1 MRINNNIAAANA
13 SRNLSE
19 TNSKIAKNVEKLST
33 GYRINRA
40 GDDASGL
47 VISNQLRAQ
56 TSGLRQAIR
65 NGQDGVSV
73 LQTAE
78 GALDQVNTMLNRMR
92 DLAVQAANTGTNSLA
107 ARTAAQAE
115 VTALGQEVN
124 RISTATKFGSLN
136 LLDGSFG
143 IQTAKSSGF
152 VSNAT
157 SIVVAAANTQLAIT
171 FNVASATT
179 GIVTGTVTASLTAQ
193 TYTSA
198 DSYAAEVSRAVKA
211 ALLGATTA
219 NLQALA
225 NSVNV
230 TTASVTGG
238 GAALT
243 LDIGGLGVGQTFSTT
258 GGATTAGAATGWTAM
273 TTSAVS
279 GSGGVFQ
286 VGANAGEVVNLSI
299 SATNLT
305 TLGLT
310 TISLIGSDAGISATI
325 AALDSAISTVSTQ
338 RGAIGALQNRF
349 ESMIQN
355 LQVTTENLAASESR
369 IRDTDM
375 ATEMVEFTKNQVLS
389 QAGTAM
395 LAQANQIPQSILSL
409 LRGG

>member
-1 MRINNNIAAANA
+1 MRINNNLAAANA
-13 SRNLSE
+13 SRNLGE
-19 TNSKIAKNVEKLST
+19 TNMKISKNVEKLST

-47 VISNQLRAQ
+47 VISNSLRAQ

-115 VTALGQEVN
+115 VVALREEVD
-124 RISTATKFGSLN
+124 RISSTTKFGSLS

-143 IQTAKSSGF
+143 VSTAKSSGF
-152 VSNAT
+152 VSNAN

-171 FNVASATT
+171 FNTGSATT
-179 GIVTGTVTASLTAQ
+179 GIVNGTVTASLVAA

-198 DSYAAEVSRAVKA
+198 DAYAAEVARAVKV

-219 NLQALA
+219 NVKALA
-225 NSVNV
+225 DSVKV
-230 TTASVTGG
+230 TATAVTGG
-238 GAALT
+238 GAAMT
-243 LDIGGLGVGQTFSTT
+243 LDIGGLATGQTFTT
-258 GGATTAGAATGWTAM
+258 AGGATTAGAATGWTAM
-273 TTSAVS
+273 TTTNVTGQG
-279 GSGGVFQ
+279 GSFQ
-286 VGANAGEVVNLSI
+286 VGANAGDVINL
-299 SATNLT
+299 ALT
-305 TLGLT
+305 ASNQTALGLT
-310 TISLIGSDAGISATI
+310 TISLTGSDAAISATI

-338 RGAIGALQNRF
+338 RGSIGALQNRF
-349 ESMIQN
+349 ESMISN

-375 ATEMVEFTKNQVLS
+375 AAEMVEFTKNQVLS

-395 LAQANQIPQSILSL
+395 LAQANQIPQGILSL
-409 LRGG
+409 IRG

>member
-1 MRINNNIAAANA
+1 MRINNNLAAANA
-13 SRNLSE
+13 SRNLGE
-19 TNSKIAKNVEKLST
+19 TNMKISKNVEKLST

-47 VISNQLRAQ
+47 VISNSLRAQ

-92 DLAVQAANTGTNSLA
+92 DLAVQAANTGTNSLS

-115 VTALGQEVN
+115 VVALREEVD
-124 RISTATKFGSLN
+124 RISSTTKFGSLS

-143 IQTAKSSGF
+143 VSTAKSSGF
-152 VSNAT
+152 VSNAN

-171 FNVASATT
+171 FNTGSATT
-179 GIVTGTVTASLTAQ
+179 GIVNGTVTASLVAA

-198 DSYAAEVSRAVKA
+198 DAYAAEVARAVKV

-219 NLQALA
+219 NVKALA
-225 NSVNV
+225 DSVKV
-230 TTASVTGG
+230 TATAVTGG
-238 GAALT
+238 GAAMT
-243 LDIGGLGVGQTFSTT
+243 LDIGGLATGQTFTT
-258 GGATTAGAATGWTAM
+258 AGGATTAGAATGWTAM
-273 TTSAVS
+273 TTTNVTGQG
-279 GSGGVFQ
+279 GSFQ
-286 VGANAGEVVNLSI
+286 VGANAGDVINL
-299 SATNLT
+299 ALT
-305 TLGLT
+305 ASNQTALGLT
-310 TISLIGSDAGISATI
+310 TISLTGSDAAISATI

-338 RGAIGALQNRF
+338 RGSIGALQNRF
-349 ESMIQN
+349 ESMISN

-375 ATEMVEFTKNQVLS
+375 AAEMVEFTKNQVLS

-395 LAQANQIPQSILSL
+395 LAQANQIPQGILSL
-409 LRGG
+409 IRG

>member
-1 MRINNNIAAANA
+1 MRINNNLAAANA
-13 SRNLSE
+13 SRNLGE
-19 TNSKIAKNVEKLST
+19 TNMKISKNVEKLST

-47 VISNQLRAQ
+47 VISNSLRAQ

-115 VTALGQEVN
+115 VVALREEVD
-124 RISTATKFGSLN
+124 RISSTTKFGSLS

-143 IQTAKSSGF
+143 VSTAKSSGF
-152 VSNAT
+152 VSNAN

-171 FNVASATT
+171 FNTGSATT
-179 GIVTGTVTASLTAQ
+179 GIVNGTVTASLVAA

-198 DSYAAEVSRAVKA
+198 DAYAAEVARAVKV

-219 NLQALA
+219 NVKALA
-225 NSVNV
+225 DSVKV
-230 TTASVTGG
+230 TATAVTGG
-238 GAALT
+238 GAAMT
-243 LDIGGLGVGQTFSTT
+243 LDIGGLATGQTFTT
-258 GGATTAGAATGWTAM
+258 AGGATTAGAATGWTAM
-273 TTSAVS
+273 TTTNVTGQG
-279 GSGGVFQ
+279 GSFQ
-286 VGANAGEVVNLSI
+286 VGANAGDVINL
-299 SATNLT
+299 ALT
-305 TLGLT
+305 ASNQTALGLT
-310 TISLIGSDAGISATI
+310 TISLTGTDAAISATI

-338 RGAIGALQNRF
+338 RGSIGALQNRF
-349 ESMIQN
+349 ESMISN

-375 ATEMVEFTKNQVLS
+375 AAEMVEFTKNQVLS

-395 LAQANQIPQSILSL
+395 LAQANQIPQGILSL
-409 LRGG
+409 LRG

>member
-13 SRNLSE
+13 SRNLGE
-19 TNSKIAKNVEKLST
+19 TQSNISKNVEKLST
-33 GYRINRA
+33 GFRINRA

-78 GALDQVNTMLNRMR
+78 GALDQVSTMLNRMR

-107 ARTAAQAE
+107 ARAAAQAE
-115 VTALGQEVN
+115 VTALGEEVN
-124 RISTATKFGSLN
+124 RISSTTKFGSLN

-143 IQTAKSSGF
+143 VTTAKSSGF
-152 VSNAT
+152 VSNAS
-157 SIVVAAANTQLAIT
+157 SIVVAGANTQLAIT
-171 FNVASATT
+171 FNAGSATT
-179 GIVTGTVTASLTAQ
+179 GIVTGVVTASLVAT

-198 DSYAAEVSRAVKA
+198 ESYASEVSRAVKA

-219 NLQALA
+219 NVRALA
-225 NSVNV
+225 DSVKV
-230 TTASVTGG
+230 TAQAVTGG
-238 GAALT
+238 GAAMT
-243 LDIGGLGVGQTFSTT
+243 LDIGGLGTGQNFATT

-273 TTSAVS
+273 TTAAVQ
-279 GSGGVFQ
+279 GSGGNFQ
-286 VGANAGEVVNLSI
+286 VGANAGEGIPLNIPSM
-299 SATNLT
+299 SMA
-305 TLGLT
+305 TLGLS
-310 TISLIGSDAGISATI
+310 TISLTGTDAAISATI
-325 AALDSAISTVSTQ
+325 AALDTAINTVSSQ
-338 RGAIGALQNRF
+338 RGSIGALQNRF
-349 ESMIQN
+349 ESMISN

-375 ATEMVEFTKNQVLS
+375 AAEMVEFTKNQVLS

-395 LAQANQIPQSILSL
+395 LAQANQIPQGILSL
-409 LRGG
+409 LQG

>member
-1 MRINNNIAAANA
+1 MRINNNLAAANA
-13 SRNLSE
+13 SRNLGE
-19 TNSKIAKNVEKLST
+19 TNMKISKNVEKLST

-47 VISNQLRAQ
+47 VISNSLRAQ

-92 DLAVQAANTGTNSLA
+92 DLAVQAANTGTNSLS
-107 ARTAAQAE
+107 ARSAAQAE
-115 VTALGQEVN
+115 VVALREEVD
-124 RISTATKFGSLN
+124 RISSTTKFGSLS

-143 IQTAKSSGF
+143 VSTAKSSGF
-152 VSNAT
+152 VSNAN

-171 FNVASATT
+171 FNTGSATT
-179 GIVTGTVTASLTAQ
+179 GIVNGTVTASLVAA

-198 DSYAAEVSRAVKA
+198 DAYAAEVARAVKV

-219 NLQALA
+219 NVKALA
-225 NSVNV
+225 DNV
-230 TTASVTGG
+230 KVTATAVTGG
-238 GAALT
+238 GAAMT
-243 LDIGGLGVGQTFSTT
+243 LEIGGLATGQTFTT
-258 GGATTAGAATGWTAM
+258 AGGATTAGAATGWTAM
-273 TTSAVS
+273 TTTNVTGQG
-279 GSGGVFQ
+279 GSFQ
-286 VGANAGEVVNLSI
+286 VGANAGDVINL
-299 SATNLT
+299 ALT
-305 TLGLT
+305 ASNQTALGLT
-310 TISLIGSDAGISATI
+310 TISLTGTDAAISATI

-338 RGAIGALQNRF
+338 RGSIGALQNRF

-375 ATEMVEFTKNQVLS
+375 AAEMVEFTKNQVLS

-395 LAQANQIPQSILSL
+395 LAQANQIPQGILSL
-409 LRGG
+409 LRG

>member
-13 SRNLSE
+13 SRNLGE
-19 TNSKIAKNVEKLST
+19 TNMKISKNVEKLST

-56 TSGLRQAIR
+56 VSGLRQAIR

-78 GALDQVNTMLNRMR
+78 GALDQVSTMLNRMR
-92 DLAVQAANTGTNSLA
+92 DLAVQAANTGTNSLS

-115 VTALGQEVN
+115 VTALGQEID
-124 RISTATKFGSLN
+124 RISSTTKFGSLS

-143 IQTAKSSGF
+143 VSTAKSSGF
-152 VSNAT
+152 VSNAN

-171 FNVASATT
+171 FNTGSATT
-179 GIVTGTVTASLTAQ
+179 GIVNGTVTASLVAA

-198 DSYAAEVSRAVKA
+198 DAYAAEVARAVKV

-219 NLQALA
+219 NVKALA
-225 NSVNV
+225 DNV
-230 TTASVTGG
+230 KVTATAVTGG
-238 GAALT
+238 GAAMT
-243 LDIGGLGVGQTFSTT
+243 LEIGGLATGQTFTT
-258 GGATTAGAATGWTAM
+258 AGGATTAGAATGWTAM
-273 TTSAVS
+273 TTTNVTGQG
-279 GSGGVFQ
+279 GSFQ
-286 VGANAGEVVNLSI
+286 VGANAGDVINL
-299 SATNLT
+299 ALT
-305 TLGLT
+305 ASNQTALGLT
-310 TISLIGSDAGISATI
+310 TISLTGTDAAISATI

-338 RGAIGALQNRF
+338 RGSIGALQNRF
-349 ESMIQN
+349 ESMIEN

-375 ATEMVEFTKNQVLS
+375 AAEMVEFTKNQVLS

-395 LAQANQIPQSILSL
+395 LAQANQIPQGILSL
-409 LRGG
+409 LR

>member
-13 SRNLSE
+13 SRNLGE
-19 TNSKIAKNVEKLST
+19 TNMKISKNVEKLST

-56 TSGLRQAIR
+56 VSGLRQAIR

-78 GALDQVNTMLNRMR
+78 GALDQVSTMLNRMR
-92 DLAVQAANTGTNSLA
+92 DLAVQAANTGTNSLS

-115 VTALGQEVN
+115 VTALGQEID
-124 RISTATKFGSLN
+124 RISSTTKFGSLS

-143 IQTAKSSGF
+143 VSTAKSSGF
-152 VSNAT
+152 VSNAN

-171 FNVASATT
+171 FNTGSATT
-179 GIVTGTVTASLTAQ
+179 GIVSGTVTASLVAA

-198 DSYAAEVSRAVKA
+198 DAYAAEVARAVKV

-219 NLQALA
+219 NVKALA
-225 NSVNV
+225 DNV
-230 TTASVTGG
+230 KVTASAVTGG
-238 GAALT
+238 GAAMT
-243 LDIGGLGVGQTFSTT
+243 LEIGGLATGQTFTT
-258 GGATTAGAATGWTAM
+258 AGGATTAGAATGWTAM
-273 TTSAVS
+273 TTTNVTGQG
-279 GSGGVFQ
+279 GSFQ
-286 VGANAGEVVNLSI
+286 VGANAGDVINL
-299 SATNLT
+299 ALT
-305 TLGLT
+305 ASNQTALGLT
-310 TISLIGSDAGISATI
+310 TISLTGTDAAISATI

-338 RGAIGALQNRF
+338 RGSIGALQNRF
-349 ESMIQN
+349 ESMIEN

-375 ATEMVEFTKNQVLS
+375 AAEMVEFTKNQVLS

-395 LAQANQIPQSILSL
+395 LAQANQIPQGILSL
-409 LRGG
+409 LR

>member
-1 MRINNNIAAANA
+1 MRINNNVAAANA
-13 SRNLSE
+13 SRNLGE
-19 TNSKIAKNVEKLST
+19 TQNRLSKNVEKLST

-92 DLAVQAANTGTNSLA
+92 DLAVQAANTGTNSLS
-107 ARTAAQAE
+107 ARSAAQAE
-115 VTALGQEVN
+115 VVALREEVD
-124 RISTATKFGSLN
+124 RISSTTKFGSLS

-143 IQTAKSSGF
+143 VSTAKSSGF
-152 VSNAT
+152 VSNAN

-171 FNVASATT
+171 FNTGSATT
-179 GIVTGTVTASLTAQ
+179 GIVNGTVTASLVAA

-198 DSYAAEVSRAVKA
+198 DAYAAEVARAVKV

-219 NLQALA
+219 NVKALA
-225 NSVNV
+225 DSVKV
-230 TTASVTGG
+230 TATAVTGG
-238 GAALT
+238 GAAMT
-243 LDIGGLGVGQTFSTT
+243 LDIGGLATGQTFTT
-258 GGATTAGAATGWTAM
+258 AGGATTAGAATGWTAM
-273 TTSAVS
+273 TTTNVTGQG
-279 GSGGVFQ
+279 GSFQ
-286 VGANAGEVVNLSI
+286 VGANAGDVINL
-299 SATNLT
+299 ALT
-305 TLGLT
+305 ASNQTALGLT
-310 TISLIGSDAGISATI
+310 TISLTGSDAAISATI

-338 RGAIGALQNRF
+338 RGSIGALQNRF
-349 ESMIQN
+349 ESMISN

-375 ATEMVEFTKNQVLS
+375 AAEMVEFTKNQVLS

-395 LAQANQIPQSILSL
+395 LAQANQIPQGILSL
-409 LRGG
+409 LRG

>member
-1 MRINNNIAAANA
+1 MRINNNLAAANA
-13 SRNLSE
+13 SRNLGE
-19 TNSKIAKNVEKLST
+19 TQANISKNVEKLST
-33 GYRINRA
+33 GFRINRA

-115 VTALGQEVN
+115 VNALSEEVT
-124 RISTATKFGSLN
+124 RISNTTKFGSLN

-143 IQTAKSSGF
+143 VTTAKSSGF
-152 VSNAT
+152 VSNAS

-171 FNVASATT
+171 FNAGSATT
-179 GIVTGTVTASLTAQ
+179 GIVTGVVTASLVAA

-198 DSYAAEVSRAVKA
+198 ESYASEVSRAVKA

-219 NLQALA
+219 NVRALA
-225 NSVNV
+225 DSVKV
-230 TTASVTGG
+230 TAQAVTGG
-238 GAALT
+238 GAAMT
-243 LDIGGLGVGQTFSTT
+243 LDIGGLGTGQNFATT

-273 TTSAVS
+273 TTAAVQ
-279 GSGGVFQ
+279 GSGGNFQ
-286 VGANAGEVVNLSI
+286 VGANAGEGIPLNIPSM
-299 SATNLT
+299 SMA
-305 TLGLT
+305 TLGLS
-310 TISLIGSDAGISATI
+310 TISLTGTDAAISATI
-325 AALDSAISTVSTQ
+325 AALDTAINTVSSQ
-338 RGAIGALQNRF
+338 RGSIGALQNRF
-349 ESMIQN
+349 ESMISN

-375 ATEMVEFTKNQVLS
+375 AAEMVEFTKNQVLS

-395 LAQANQIPQSILSL
+395 LAQANQIPQGILSL
-409 LRGG
+409 IRG

>member
-1 MRINNNIAAANA
+1 MRINNNLAAANA
-13 SRNLSE
+13 SRNLGE
-19 TNSKIAKNVEKLST
+19 TNMKISKNVEKLST

-92 DLAVQAANTGTNSLA
+92 DLAVQAANTGTNSLS
-107 ARTAAQAE
+107 ARSAAQAE
-115 VTALGQEVN
+115 VVALREEVD
-124 RISTATKFGSLN
+124 RISSTTKFGSLS

-143 IQTAKSSGF
+143 VSTAKSSGF
-152 VSNAT
+152 VSNAN

-171 FNVASATT
+171 FNTGSATT
-179 GIVTGTVTASLTAQ
+179 GIVNGTVTASLVAA

-198 DSYAAEVSRAVKA
+198 DAYAAEVARAVKV

-219 NLQALA
+219 NVKALA
-225 NSVNV
+225 DNV
-230 TTASVTGG
+230 KVTATAVTGG
-238 GAALT
+238 GAAMT
-243 LDIGGLGVGQTFSTT
+243 LEIGGLATGQTFTT
-258 GGATTAGAATGWTAM
+258 AGGATTAGAATGWTAM
-273 TTSAVS
+273 TTTNVTGQG
-279 GSGGVFQ
+279 GSFQ
-286 VGANAGEVVNLSI
+286 VGANAGDVINL
-299 SATNLT
+299 ALT
-305 TLGLT
+305 ASNQTALGLT
-310 TISLIGSDAGISATI
+310 TISLTGTDAAISATI

-338 RGAIGALQNRF
+338 RGSIGALQNRF
-349 ESMIQN
+349 ESMIEN

-375 ATEMVEFTKNQVLS
+375 AAEMVEFTKNQVLS

-395 LAQANQIPQSILSL
+395 LAQANQIPQGILSL
-409 LRGG
+409 LRG

>member
-13 SRNLSE
+13 SRNLGE
-19 TNSKIAKNVEKLST
+19 TNMKISKNVEKLST

-47 VISNQLRAQ
+47 VISNSLRAQ

-92 DLAVQAANTGTNSLA
+92 DLAVQAANTGTNSLS
-107 ARTAAQAE
+107 ARSAAQAE
-115 VTALGQEVN
+115 VVALREEVD
-124 RISTATKFGSLN
+124 RISSTTKFGSLS

-143 IQTAKSSGF
+143 VSTAKSSGF
-152 VSNAT
+152 VSNAN

-171 FNVASATT
+171 FNTGSATT
-179 GIVTGTVTASLTAQ
+179 GIVSGTVTASLVAA

-198 DSYAAEVSRAVKA
+198 DAYAAEVARAVKV

-219 NLQALA
+219 NVKALA
-225 NSVNV
+225 DNV
-230 TTASVTGG
+230 KVTASAVTGG
-238 GAALT
+238 GAAMT
-243 LDIGGLGVGQTFSTT
+243 LDIGGLATGQTFTT
-258 GGATTAGAATGWTAM
+258 AGGATTAGAATGWTAM
-273 TTSAVS
+273 TTTNVTGQG
-279 GSGGVFQ
+279 GSFQ
-286 VGANAGEVVNLSI
+286 VGANAGDVINL
-299 SATNLT
+299 ALT
-305 TLGLT
+305 ASNQTALGLT
-310 TISLIGSDAGISATI
+310 TISLTGSDAAISATI

-338 RGAIGALQNRF
+338 RGSIGALQNRF
-349 ESMIQN
+349 ESMISN

-375 ATEMVEFTKNQVLS
+375 AAEMVEFTKNQVLS

-395 LAQANQIPQSILSL
+395 LAQANQIPQGILSL
-409 LRGG
+409 LRG

>member
-13 SRNLSE
+13 SRNLGE
-19 TNSKIAKNVEKLST
+19 TNMKISKNVEKLST

-56 TSGLRQAIR
+56 VSGLRQAIR

-78 GALDQVNTMLNRMR
+78 GALDQVSTMLNRMR
-92 DLAVQAANTGTNSLA
+92 DLAVQAANTGTNSLS

-115 VTALGQEVN
+115 VTALGQEID
-124 RISTATKFGSLN
+124 RISSTTKFGSLS

-143 IQTAKSSGF
+143 VSTAKSSGF

-171 FNVASATT
+171 FNLGSATT
-179 GIVTGTVTASLTAQ
+179 GVTGTVTASLTAG

-198 DSYAAEVSRAVKA
+198 ESYASEVSRAVKA
-211 ALLGATTA
+211 ALLASGTTA
-219 NLQALA
+219 VEALA
-225 NSVNV
+225 DNVNV
-230 TTASVTGG
+230 TASAVTGG
-238 GAALT
+238 GSALT
-243 LDIGGLGVGQTFSTT
+243 LEIGGLATGQTFTT
-258 GGATTAGAATGWTAM
+258 AGGATTAGAATGWTAM
-273 TTSAVS
+273 TTANVTGQG
-279 GSGGVFQ
+279 GSFQ
-286 VGANAGEVVNLSI
+286 VGANAGDVINLSLG
-299 SATNLT
+299 STNMAS
-305 TLGLT
+305 LGLS
-310 TISLIGSDAGISATI
+310 TISLTGSDAAISATI
-325 AALDSAISTVSTQ
+325 AALDGAVNTISTQ
-338 RGAIGALQNRF
+338 RGSIGALQNRF

-375 ATEMVEFTKNQVLS
+375 AAEMVEFTKNQVLS

-395 LAQANQIPQSILSL
+395 LAQANQIPQGILSL
-409 LRGG
+409 LRG

>member
-1 MRINNNIAAANA
+1 MRINNNVAAANA
-13 SRNLSE
+13 SRNLGE
-19 TNSKIAKNVEKLST
+19 TQNRLSKNVEKLST

-92 DLAVQAANTGTNSLA
+92 DLAVQAANTGTNSLS
-107 ARTAAQAE
+107 ARSAAQAE
-115 VTALGQEVN
+115 VVALREEVD
-124 RISTATKFGSLN
+124 RISSTTKFGSLS

-143 IQTAKSSGF
+143 VSTAKSSGF
-152 VSNAT
+152 VSNAN

-171 FNVASATT
+171 FNTGSATT
-179 GIVTGTVTASLTAQ
+179 GIVNGTVTASLVAA

-198 DSYAAEVSRAVKA
+198 DAYAAEVARAVKV

-219 NLQALA
+219 NVKALA
-225 NSVNV
+225 DNV
-230 TTASVTGG
+230 KVTATAVTGG
-238 GAALT
+238 GAAMT
-243 LDIGGLGVGQTFSTT
+243 LDIGGLATGQTFTT
-258 GGATTAGAATGWTAM
+258 AGGATTAGAATGWTAM
-273 TTSAVS
+273 TTTNVTGQG
-279 GSGGVFQ
+279 GSFQ
-286 VGANAGEVVNLSI
+286 VGANAGDVINL
-299 SATNLT
+299 ALT
-305 TLGLT
+305 ASNQTALGLT
-310 TISLIGSDAGISATI
+310 TISLTGSDAAISATI

-338 RGAIGALQNRF
+338 RGSIGALQNRF
-349 ESMIQN
+349 ESMISN

-375 ATEMVEFTKNQVLS
+375 AAEMVEFTKNQVLS

-395 LAQANQIPQSILSL
+395 LAQANQIPQGILSL
-409 LRGG
+409 IRG

>member
-13 SRNLSE
+13 SRNLGE
-19 TNSKIAKNVEKLST
+19 TNMKISKNVEKLST

-56 TSGLRQAIR
+56 VSGLRQAIR

-78 GALDQVNTMLNRMR
+78 GALDQVSTMLNRMR
-92 DLAVQAANTGTNSLA
+92 DLAVQAANTGTNSLS

-115 VTALGQEVN
+115 VTALGQEID
-124 RISTATKFGSLN
+124 RISSTTKFGSLS

-143 IQTAKSSGF
+143 VSTAKSSGF

-171 FNVASATT
+171 FNLGSATT
-179 GIVTGTVTASLTAQ
+179 GVTGTVTASLTAG

-198 DSYAAEVSRAVKA
+198 ESYASEVSRAVKA
-211 ALLGATTA
+211 A
-219 NLQALA
+219 
-225 NSVNV
+225 
-230 TTASVTGG
+230 VTGG
-238 GAALT
+238 GAAMT
-243 LDIGGLGVGQTFSTT
+243 LEIGGLATGQTFTT
-258 GGATTAGAATGWTAM
+258 AGGATTAGAATGWTAM
-273 TTSAVS
+273 TTANVTGQG
-279 GSGGVFQ
+279 GSFQ
-286 VGANAGEVVNLSI
+286 VGANAGDVINLSLG
-299 SATNLT
+299 STNMAS
-305 TLGLT
+305 LGLS
-310 TISLIGSDAGISATI
+310 TISLTGSDAAISATI
-325 AALDSAISTVSTQ
+325 AALDGAVNTISTQ
-338 RGAIGALQNRF
+338 RGSIGALQNRF

-375 ATEMVEFTKNQVLS
+375 AAEMVEFTKNQVLS

-395 LAQANQIPQSILSL
+395 LAQANQIPQGILSL
-409 LRGG
+409 LRG

>member
-1 MRINNNIAAANA
+1 MRINNNLAAANA
-13 SRNLSE
+13 SRNLGE
-19 TNSKIAKNVEKLST
+19 TNMKISKNVEKLST

-47 VISNQLRAQ
+47 VISNSLRAQ

-92 DLAVQAANTGTNSLA
+92 DLAVQAANTGTNSLS

-115 VTALGQEVN
+115 VTALGQEID
-124 RISTATKFGSLN
+124 RISSTTKFGSLS

-143 IQTAKSSGF
+143 VSTAKSSGF
-152 VSNAT
+152 VSNAN

-171 FNVASATT
+171 FNTGSATT
-179 GIVTGTVTASLTAQ
+179 GIVSGTVTASLVAA

-198 DSYAAEVSRAVKA
+198 DAYAAEVARAVKV

-219 NLQALA
+219 NVQALA
-225 NSVNV
+225 DNV
-230 TTASVTGG
+230 KVTASAVTGG
-238 GAALT
+238 GAAMT
-243 LDIGGLGVGQTFSTT
+243 LEIGGLATGQTFTT
-258 GGATTAGAATGWTAM
+258 AGGATTAGAATGWTAM
-273 TTSAVS
+273 TTANVTGQG
-279 GSGGVFQ
+279 GSFQ
-286 VGANAGEVVNLSI
+286 VGANAGDVINLSLG
-299 SATNLT
+299 STNMAS
-305 TLGLT
+305 LGLS
-310 TISLIGSDAGISATI
+310 TISLTGSDAAISATI
-325 AALDSAISTVSTQ
+325 AALDGAVNTISTQ
-338 RGAIGALQNRF
+338 RGSIGALQNRF

-375 ATEMVEFTKNQVLS
+375 AAEMVEFTKNQVLS

-395 LAQANQIPQSILSL
+395 LAQANQIPQGILSL
-409 LRGG
+409 LRG

>member
-1 MRINNNIAAANA
+1 MRINNNMAAANA
-13 SRNLSE
+13 SRNLGE
-19 TNSKIAKNVEKLST
+19 TQANISKNVEKLST

-47 VISNQLRAQ
+47 VISNSLRAQ

-115 VTALGQEVN
+115 VTALGEEVN
-124 RISTATKFGSLN
+124 RISSTTKFGSLS

-143 IQTAKSSGF
+143 VTTAKSSGF
-152 VSNAT
+152 VSNAS

-171 FNVASATT
+171 FNTGSATT
-179 GIVTGTVTASLTAQ
+179 GIVTGTVTASLTAG

-198 DSYAAEVSRAVKA
+198 EAYASEVSRAVKA
-211 ALLGATTA
+211 ALLAAGTA
-219 NLQALA
+219 AVQGLA
-225 NSVNV
+225 DSVNV
-230 TTASVTGG
+230 TSASVTGG

-243 LDIGGLGVGQTFSTT
+243 LDIGGLATGQTFTT
-258 GGATTAGAATGWTAM
+258 AGGATAAGASTGWTAM
-273 TTSAVS
+273 TTAEVT
-279 GSGGVFQ
+279 GSGGNFQ
-286 VGANAGEVVNLSI
+286 VGANAGDVINLSLG
-299 SATNLT
+299 STNMAS
-305 TLGLT
+305 LGLS
-310 TISLIGSDAGISATI
+310 TISLTGTDAAISATI
-325 AALDSAISTVSTQ
+325 AALDSAVNTISTQ
-338 RGAIGALQNRF
+338 RGSIGALQNRF

-375 ATEMVEFTKNQVLS
+375 AAEMVEFTKNQVLS

-395 LAQANQIPQSILSL
+395 LAQANQIPQGILSL
-409 LRGG
+409 LRG

>member
-19 TNSKIAKNVEKLST
+19 TNMKISKNVEKLST
-33 GYRINRA
+33 GFRINRA

-47 VISNQLRAQ
+47 VISNSLRAQ

-78 GALDQVNTMLNRMR
+78 GALDQVSTMLNRMR
-92 DLAVQAANTGTNSLA
+92 DLAVQAANTGTNSLS

-115 VTALGQEVN
+115 VTALGNEIN
-124 RISTATKFGSLN
+124 RISSTTKFGSLN

-143 IQTAKSSGF
+143 VTTAKASGF

-157 SIVVAAANTQLAIT
+157 SIVVAGANTQLAIT
-171 FNVASATT
+171 FNQGTATT
-179 GIVTGTVTASLTAQ
+179 GVVTGTVTASLVAG

-198 DSYAAEVSRAVKA
+198 DAYASEVSRAVKA
-211 ALLGATTA
+211 ALLAATTA
-219 NLQALA
+219 NVQGLA
-225 NSVNV
+225 DSVNV
-230 TTASVTGG
+230 TSTAVTGG
-238 GAALT
+238 GAAMT
-243 LDIGGLGVGQTFSTT
+243 LDIGGLGTGQTFTT
-258 GGATTAGAATGWTAM
+258 AGGATTAGAATGWTAM
-273 TTSAVS
+273 TTAAVS
-279 GSGGVFQ
+279 GSGGSFQ
-286 VGANAGEVVNLSI
+286 VGANAGDVINLSI
-299 SATNLT
+299 ASTTMT

-310 TISLIGSDAGISATI
+310 TISLTGTDAAISATI
-325 AALDSAISTVSTQ
+325 AALDSAVNTISTQ
-338 RGAIGALQNRF
+338 RGSIGALQNRF

-375 ATEMVEFTKNQVLS
+375 AAEMVEFTKNQVLS

-395 LAQANQIPQSILSL
+395 LAQANQIPQGILSL
-409 LRGG
+409 LKG

>member
-1 MRINNNIAAANA
+1 MRINNNLAAANA
-13 SRNLSE
+13 SRNLGE
-19 TNSKIAKNVEKLST
+19 TNMKISKNVEKLST

-92 DLAVQAANTGTNSLA
+92 DLAVQAANTGTNSLS
-107 ARTAAQAE
+107 ARSAAQAE
-115 VTALGQEVN
+115 VVALREEVD
-124 RISTATKFGSLN
+124 RISSTTKFGSLS

-143 IQTAKSSGF
+143 VSTAKSSGF
-152 VSNAT
+152 VSNAN

-171 FNVASATT
+171 FNTGSATT
-179 GIVTGTVTASLTAQ
+179 GIVNGTVTASLVAA

-198 DSYAAEVSRAVKA
+198 DAYAAEVARAVKV

-219 NLQALA
+219 NVKALA
-225 NSVNV
+225 DNV
-230 TTASVTGG
+230 KVTATAVTGG
-238 GAALT
+238 GAAMT
-243 LDIGGLGVGQTFSTT
+243 LEIGGLATGQTFTT
-258 GGATTAGAATGWTAM
+258 AGGATTAGAATGWTAM
-273 TTSAVS
+273 TTTNVTGQG
-279 GSGGVFQ
+279 GSFQ
-286 VGANAGEVVNLSI
+286 VGANAGDVINL
-299 SATNLT
+299 ALT
-305 TLGLT
+305 ASNQTALGLT
-310 TISLIGSDAGISATI
+310 TISLTGTDAAISATI

-338 RGAIGALQNRF
+338 RGSIGALQNRF
-349 ESMIQN
+349 ESMIEN

-375 ATEMVEFTKNQVLS
+375 AAEMVEFTKNQVLS

-395 LAQANQIPQSILSL
+395 LAQANQIPQGILSL
-409 LRGG
+409 LR

>member
-1 MRINNNIAAANA
+1 MRINNNVAAANA
-13 SRNLSE
+13 SRNLGE
-19 TNSKIAKNVEKLST
+19 TQNRLSKNVEKLST

-47 VISNQLRAQ
+47 VISNSLRAQ

-115 VTALGQEVN
+115 VVALREEVD
-124 RISTATKFGSLN
+124 RISSTTKFGSLS

-143 IQTAKSSGF
+143 VSTAKSSGF
-152 VSNAT
+152 VSNAN

-171 FNVASATT
+171 FNTGSATT
-179 GIVTGTVTASLTAQ
+179 GIVNGTVTASLVAA

-198 DSYAAEVSRAVKA
+198 DAYAAEVARAVKV

-219 NLQALA
+219 NVKALA
-225 NSVNV
+225 DSVKV
-230 TTASVTGG
+230 TATAVTGG
-238 GAALT
+238 GAAMT
-243 LDIGGLGVGQTFSTT
+243 LDIGGLATGQTFTT
-258 GGATTAGAATGWTAM
+258 AGGATTAGAATGWTAM
-273 TTSAVS
+273 TTANVTGQG
-279 GSGGVFQ
+279 GSFQ
-286 VGANAGEVVNLSI
+286 VGANAGDVINL
-299 SATNLT
+299 ALT
-305 TLGLT
+305 ASNQTALGLT
-310 TISLIGSDAGISATI
+310 TISLTGSDAAISATI

-338 RGAIGALQNRF
+338 RGSIGALQNRF
-349 ESMIQN
+349 ESMISN

-375 ATEMVEFTKNQVLS
+375 AAEMVEFTKNQVLS

-395 LAQANQIPQSILSL
+395 LAQANQIPQGILSL
-409 LRGG
+409 LRG

>member
-1 MRINNNIAAANA
+1 MRINNNLAAANA
-13 SRNLSE
+13 SRNLGE
-19 TNSKIAKNVEKLST
+19 TNMKISKNVEKLST

-47 VISNQLRAQ
+47 VISNSLRAQ

-92 DLAVQAANTGTNSLA
+92 DLAVQAANTGTNSLS
-107 ARTAAQAE
+107 ARSAAQAE
-115 VTALGQEVN
+115 VVALREEVD
-124 RISTATKFGSLN
+124 RISSTTKFGSLS

-143 IQTAKSSGF
+143 VSTAKSSGF
-152 VSNAT
+152 VSNAN

-171 FNVASATT
+171 FNTGSATT
-179 GIVTGTVTASLTAQ
+179 GIVNGTVTASLVAA

-198 DSYAAEVSRAVKA
+198 DAYAAEVARAVKV

-219 NLQALA
+219 NVKALA
-225 NSVNV
+225 DNV
-230 TTASVTGG
+230 KVTATAVTGG
-238 GAALT
+238 GAAMT
-243 LDIGGLGVGQTFSTT
+243 LEIGGLATGQTFTT
-258 GGATTAGAATGWTAM
+258 AGGATTAGAATGWTAM
-273 TTSAVS
+273 TTTNVTGQG
-279 GSGGVFQ
+279 GSFQ
-286 VGANAGEVVNLSI
+286 VGANAGDVINL
-299 SATNLT
+299 ALT
-305 TLGLT
+305 ASNQTALGLT
-310 TISLIGSDAGISATI
+310 TISLTGTDAAISATI

-338 RGAIGALQNRF
+338 RGSIGALQNRF
-349 ESMIQN
+349 ESMISN

-375 ATEMVEFTKNQVLS
+375 AAEMVEFTKNQVLS

-395 LAQANQIPQSILSL
+395 LAQANQIPQGILSL
-409 LRGG
+409 LRG

>member
-19 TNSKIAKNVEKLST
+19 TNMKISKNVEKLST

-56 TSGLRQAIR
+56 VSGLRQAIR

-107 ARTAAQAE
+107 ARAAAQAE
-115 VTALGQEVN
+115 VTALGEEVN
-124 RISTATKFGSLN
+124 RISSTTKFGSLN

-143 IQTAKSSGF
+143 VTTAKSSGF
-152 VSNAT
+152 VSNAS
-157 SIVVAAANTQLAIT
+157 SIVVAGANTQLAIT
-171 FNVASATT
+171 FNAGSATT
-179 GIVTGTVTASLTAQ
+179 GIVTGVVTASLVAA

-198 DSYAAEVSRAVKA
+198 ESYASEVSRAVKA

-219 NLQALA
+219 NVRALA
-225 NSVNV
+225 DSVKV
-230 TTASVTGG
+230 TAQAVTGG

-243 LDIGGLGVGQTFSTT
+243 LDIGGLAAGQTFATG

-273 TTSAVS
+273 TTAAVS
-279 GSGGVFQ
+279 GSGGNFQ
-286 VGANAGEVVNLSI
+286 VGANAGEGITLNIAST
-299 SATNLT
+299 SMA
-305 TLGLT
+305 TLGLS
-310 TISLIGSDAGISATI
+310 TISLTGTDAAISATI
-325 AALDSAISTVSTQ
+325 AALDTAINTVSSQ
-338 RGAIGALQNRF
+338 RGSIGALQNRF

-375 ATEMVEFTKNQVLS
+375 AAEMVEFTKNQVLS

-395 LAQANQIPQSILSL
+395 LAQANQIPQGILSL
-409 LRGG
+409 LQG

>member
-1 MRINNNIAAANA
+1 MRINNNLAAANA
-13 SRNLSE
+13 SRNLGE
-19 TNSKIAKNVEKLST
+19 TNMKISKNVEKLST

-47 VISNQLRAQ
+47 VISNSLRAQ

-92 DLAVQAANTGTNSLA
+92 DLAVQAANTGTNSLS
-107 ARTAAQAE
+107 ARSAAQAE
-115 VTALGQEVN
+115 VVALREEVD
-124 RISTATKFGSLN
+124 RISSTTKFGSLS

-143 IQTAKSSGF
+143 VSTAKSSGF
-152 VSNAT
+152 VSNAN

-171 FNVASATT
+171 FNTGSATT
-179 GIVTGTVTASLTAQ
+179 GIVSGTVTASLVAA

-198 DSYAAEVSRAVKA
+198 DAYAAEVARAVKV

-219 NLQALA
+219 NVKALA
-225 NSVNV
+225 DNV
-230 TTASVTGG
+230 KVTASAVTGG
-238 GAALT
+238 GAAMT
-243 LDIGGLGVGQTFSTT
+243 LDIGGLATGQTFTT
-258 GGATTAGAATGWTAM
+258 AGGATTAGAATGWTAM
-273 TTSAVS
+273 TTTNVTGQG
-279 GSGGVFQ
+279 GSFQ
-286 VGANAGEVVNLSI
+286 VGANAGDVINL
-299 SATNLT
+299 ALT
-305 TLGLT
+305 ASNQTALGLT
-310 TISLIGSDAGISATI
+310 TISLTGSDAAISATI

-338 RGAIGALQNRF
+338 RGSIGALQNRF
-349 ESMIQN
+349 ESMISN

-375 ATEMVEFTKNQVLS
+375 AAEMVEFTKNQVLS

-395 LAQANQIPQSILSL
+395 LAQANQIPQGILSL
-409 LRGG
+409 IRG

>member
-1 MRINNNIAAANA
+1 MRINNNVAAANA
-13 SRNLSE
+13 SRNLGE
-19 TNSKIAKNVEKLST
+19 TQNRLSKNVEKLST

-92 DLAVQAANTGTNSLA
+92 DLAVQAANTGTNSLS
-107 ARTAAQAE
+107 ARSAAQAE
-115 VTALGQEVN
+115 VVALREEVD
-124 RISTATKFGSLN
+124 RISSTTKFGSLS

-143 IQTAKSSGF
+143 VSTAKSSGF
-152 VSNAT
+152 VSNAN

-171 FNVASATT
+171 FNTGSATT
-179 GIVTGTVTASLTAQ
+179 GIVNGTVTASLVAA

-198 DSYAAEVSRAVKA
+198 DAYAAEVARAVKV

-219 NLQALA
+219 NVKALA
-225 NSVNV
+225 DNV
-230 TTASVTGG
+230 KVTATAVTGG
-238 GAALT
+238 GAAMT
-243 LDIGGLGVGQTFSTT
+243 LEIGGLATGQTFTT
-258 GGATTAGAATGWTAM
+258 AGGATTAGAATGWTAM
-273 TTSAVS
+273 TTTNVTGQG
-279 GSGGVFQ
+279 GSFQ
-286 VGANAGEVVNLSI
+286 VGANAGDVINL
-299 SATNLT
+299 ALT
-305 TLGLT
+305 ASNQTALGLT
-310 TISLIGSDAGISATI
+310 TISLTGTDAAISATI

-338 RGAIGALQNRF
+338 RGSIGALQNRF
-349 ESMIQN
+349 ESMIEN

-375 ATEMVEFTKNQVLS
+375 AAEMVEFTKNQVLS

-395 LAQANQIPQSILSL
+395 LAQANQIPQGILSL
-409 LRGG
+409 LR

>member
-1 MRINNNIAAANA
+1 MRINNNLAAANA
-13 SRNLSE
+13 SRNLGE
-19 TNSKIAKNVEKLST
+19 TQANISKNVEKLST

-47 VISNQLRAQ
+47 VISNSLRAQ

-115 VTALGQEVN
+115 VTALGEEVN
-124 RISTATKFGSLN
+124 RISTTTKFGSLS

-143 IQTAKSSGF
+143 VTTAKSSGF
-152 VSNAT
+152 VSNAS

-171 FNVASATT
+171 FNTGSATT
-179 GIVTGTVTASLTAQ
+179 GIVTGTVTASLVAA

-198 DSYAAEVSRAVKA
+198 EAYASEVSRAVKA

-219 NLQALA
+219 NVRALA
-225 NSVNV
+225 DSVKV
-230 TTASVTGG
+230 TSQAVTGG
-238 GAALT
+238 GAAMT
-243 LDIGGLGVGQTFSTT
+243 LDIGGLAAGQTFTT
-258 GGATTAGAATGWTAM
+258 AGGATTAGASTGWTAM
-273 TTSAVS
+273 TTQAVS
-279 GSGGVFQ
+279 GSGGSFQ
-286 VGANAGEVVNLSI
+286 VGANAGDVINLSI
-299 SATNLT
+299 GSMSMT
-305 TLGLT
+305 TLGLS
-310 TISLIGSDAGISATI
+310 TISLTGTDAAISATI
-325 AALDSAISTVSTQ
+325 AALDTAISTVSSQ
-338 RGAIGALQNRF
+338 RGSIGALQNRF

-375 ATEMVEFTKNQVLS
+375 AAEMVEFTKNQVLS

-395 LAQANQIPQSILSL
+395 LAQANQIPQGILSL
-409 LRGG
+409 LR

>member
-19 TNSKIAKNVEKLST
+19 TNMKISKNVEKLST

-92 DLAVQAANTGTNSLA
+92 DLSVQAANTGTNSLS

-115 VTALGQEVN
+115 VTALGQEID
-124 RISTATKFGSLN
+124 RISTSTKFGSLT
-136 LLDGSFG
+136 LLDGTFG
-143 IQTAKSSGF
+143 TTPPRMSGF
-152 VSNAT
+152 VNDASN
-157 SIVVAAANTQLAIT
+157 VVVSGGSNILTLTLAGG
-171 FNVASATT
+171 A
-179 GIVTGTVTASLTAQ
+179 TGTVTATLTAG

-198 DSYAAEVSRAVKA
+198 AAYASEVTRAVKA
-211 ALLGATTA
+211 ALLASPTATI
-219 NLQALA
+219 QSLA
-225 NSVNV
+225 SNV
-230 TTASVTGG
+230 TTTAQSASGT
-238 GAALT
+238 
-243 LDIGGLGVGQTFSTT
+243 
-258 GGATTAGAATGWTAM
+258 GATISLELGALGSGSSFTAGGSATAANAGTGFSAI
-273 TTSAVS
+273 TSSVGA
-279 GSGGVFQ
+279 GSGGSFQ
-286 VGANAGEVVNLSI
+286 VGANAGEVI
-299 SATNLT
+299 NLT
-305 TLGLT
+305 LNSTNTSTLGLT
-310 TISLIGSDAGISATI
+310 TITLTGTDAQISATI

-338 RGAIGALQNRF
+338 RGSIGALQNRF
-349 ESMIQN
+349 ESMIEN

-375 ATEMVEFTKNQVLS
+375 ASEMVEFTKNQVLS

-395 LAQANQIPQSILSL
+395 LAQANQIPQGILSL
-409 LRGG
+409 LRG